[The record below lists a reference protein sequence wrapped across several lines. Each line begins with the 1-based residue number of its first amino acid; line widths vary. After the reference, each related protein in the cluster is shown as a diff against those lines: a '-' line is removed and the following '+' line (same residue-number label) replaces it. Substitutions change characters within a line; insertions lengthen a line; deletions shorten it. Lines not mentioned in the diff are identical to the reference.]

1 MSNNTINSVKWVSI
15 RPSGKTA
22 DYKSGDKLEFEIPRD
37 HAFIDGKQSYIYLE
51 VENKTT
57 FTDATTTGSTADYP
71 ACWYSHMGANGLI
84 QRIQLQDTNGKMLED
99 VEQCNSYMGLMN
111 SYGKDQGEYETTAK
125 VEGVAGHDPTAFNSS
140 VSDPKV
146 NVMYPV
152 GDTSTKVLS
161 GGNVAVQSSYC
172 LPVPLGLWSQ
182 LGNDHQV
189 FPNLAL
195 NGTKM
200 NIYFENPNVC
210 LKDMSHKFTNDPQG
224 QGLYQENFVDV
235 SSDVA
240 CDNVPNADPHDEI
253 FIKTDVCDTGSHAR
267 GVAFDLSGVGF
278 RNGQAV
284 VVTYT
289 EAAVVKTLKTT
300 ITEVQEDLGI
310 NLDQIRL
317 KLKDSMD
324 AGNLS
329 EVSIK
334 LSTPVFNYNI
344 NKVELRILE
353 VMPNDPKPVL
363 QSVARGINYNT
374 TTLSK
379 LSTASQLKHSVLN
392 IISSMTRASS
402 IWVLPCNAEKLTSAN
417 ESSIVYPQ
425 QDENNTTTYQFQ
437 IKDFLIPNKEVL
449 VDKERNASSDN
460 SIYRQQLAMA
470 TRPVFPLKAFGCGDN
485 AKASDLSNPFII
497 GVQLAP
503 TGNTFNLLDNEVQL
517 RLTNGSTVNTPS
529 RLYHIFVNHTR
540 TLKSG
545 EMGVEVMI

>member
-37 HAFIDGKQSYIYLE
+37 TAFIDGKQSYIYVE

-57 FTDATTTGSTADYP
+57 FTDSGATADYP
-71 ACWYSHMGANGLI
+71 ACWYSHMGANGLL
-84 QRIQLQDTNGKMLED
+84 QRVQLQDANGKMLED
-99 VEQCNSYMGLMN
+99 VEQANAYMGIMN

-125 VEGVAGHDPTAFNSS
+125 VEGVAGHDPTGFNSS
-140 VSDPKV
+140 MSDPKV
-146 NVMYPV
+146 NIMYPE
-152 GDTSTKVLS
+152 GDTSTGPLV
-161 GGNVAVQSSYC
+161 GGNVAVQTSYC
-172 LPVPLGLWSQ
+172 LPVPLGLWSG

-210 LKDMSHKFTNDPQG
+210 MKDMAHRFTKEIDG
-224 QGLYQENFVDV
+224 SGFFEENFVNVSEDV
-235 SSDVA
+235 E
-240 CDNVPNADPHDEI
+240 CDNHDPANPTDELLVKESVCNTAVHDKGEG
-253 FIKTDVCDTGSHAR
+253 FI
-267 GVAFDLSGVGF
+267 LNGVGF
-278 RNGQAV
+278 RQGQKV
-284 VVTYT
+284 IVSYDDGSPQ
-289 EAAVVKTLKTT
+289 TLKTT
-300 ITEVQEDLGI
+300 ITEV
-310 NLDQIRL
+310 
-317 KLKDSMD
+317 KDDEGTSSNQLMLTLAD
-324 AGNLS
+324 
-329 EVSIK
+329 SIAASSTNISVK
-334 LSTPVFNYNI
+334 LSPPVFDYNI
-344 NKVELRILE
+344 NKVELRVLE
-353 VMPNDPKPVL
+353 CMPNDPKPVL
-363 QSVARGINYNT
+363 QAVARGINYNT

-402 IWVLPCNAEKLTSAN
+402 IWVLPCNAEKLTTAN

-425 QDENNTTTYQFQ
+425 QDDNNTTTYQFQ

-449 VDKERNASSDN
+449 VDKERNNTSDN

-470 TRPVFPLKAFGCGDN
+470 TRSVFPLRAFGCGDN
-485 AKASDLSNPFII
+485 PNASDLSNPFFI

-517 RLTNGSTVNTPS
+517 RLTNGSTTDTPA
-529 RLYHIFVNHTR
+529 RLYHIYVNHTR

-545 EMGVEVMI
+545 EMGAEVSI

>member
-1 MSNNTINSVKWVSI
+1 MSQNAINSVKWVSI

-22 DYKSGDKLEFEIPRD
+22 DYVSGDKLEFEIPRD
-37 HAFIDGKQSYIYLE
+37 HAFIDGRQSYIYLE

-57 FTDATTTGSTADYP
+57 FTDGTTAGATADYP
-71 ACWYSHMGANGLI
+71 ACWYSHMGANGLL
-84 QRIQLQDTNGKMLED
+84 QRVQLQDANGKMLED
-99 VEQCNSYMGLMN
+99 VEQCNAYMGVMN
-111 SYGKDQGEYETTAK
+111 SYGKDQGEYDTTAK
-125 VEGVAGHDPTAFNSS
+125 VEGVAGHDPTAFNSAMN
-140 VSDPKV
+140 DPKV
-146 NVMYPV
+146 NVMYPEGSV
-152 GDTSTKVLS
+152 DGGVLS
-161 GGNVAVQSSYC
+161 GGNVAVQSSFC

-210 LKDMSHKFTNDPQG
+210 MKDMAHRFVNDPTG
-224 QGLYQENFVDV
+224 QGLYQENFVEVSGAVDCDDV
-235 SSDVA
+235 GA
-240 CDNVPNADPHDEI
+240 ADPHDEV
-253 FIKTDVCDTGSHAR
+253 FVKVATCDTAVHTLGEP
-267 GVAFDLSGVGF
+267 FDLGGVGF
-278 RNGQAV
+278 REGQAV
-284 VVTYT
+284 VVTHT
-289 EAAVVKTLKTT
+289 VAAVEIETKTT
-300 ITEVQEDLGI
+300 ITEVKEDQGAGNNQL
-310 NLDQIRL
+310 RL
-317 KLKDSMD
+317 KLKDAITAGD
-324 AGNLS
+324 ATDIT
-329 EVSIK
+329 IK

-344 NKVELRILE
+344 NKVELRVLE

-363 QSVARGINYNT
+363 QAVARGINYNT

-402 IWVLPCNAEKLTSAN
+402 IWVLPCNAEKLTEKNVA
-417 ESSIVYPQ
+417 SIVYPQ
-425 QDENNTTTYQFQ
+425 QDNDNTTTYQFQ

-449 VDKERNASSDN
+449 VDKNRNNASDN

-470 TRPVFPLKAFGCGDN
+470 TRSVFPLKAFGCGDN
-485 AKASDLSNPFII
+485 AKASDLSNPFVI

-503 TGNTFNLLDNEVQL
+503 VGNTFNLLDNEVQL

-545 EMGVEVMI
+545 EMGAEVMI

>member
-15 RPSGKTA
+15 RPAGKTA

-37 HAFIDGKQSYIYLE
+37 HAFIDGRQSYIYVE

-57 FTDATTTGSTADYP
+57 FTDSGATADYP
-71 ACWYSHMGANGLI
+71 ACWYSHMGANGLL
-84 QRIQLQDTNGKMLED
+84 QRVQLQDTNGKMLED
-99 VEQCNSYMGLMN
+99 VEQANAYMGIMN

-125 VEGVAGHDPTAFNSS
+125 VEGVAGHDPSPFNSS

-146 NVMYPV
+146 NIMYPE
-152 GDTSTKVLS
+152 GDSSTSELT
-161 GGNVAVQSSYC
+161 GGNVAVQTSYC

-210 LKDMSHKFTNDPQG
+210 MKDMAHRFTKEIDG
-224 QGLYQENFVDV
+224 SGFYEESFRDV
-235 SSDVA
+235 SEAVE
-240 CDNVPNADPHDEI
+240 CDDHDPANPTDELLV
-253 FIKTDVCDTGSHAR
+253 KVSECSTDVHNKGAQ
-267 GVAFDLSGVGF
+267 FDLGGVGF
-278 RNGQAV
+278 RQGQKVIVSYDDGSAQ
-284 VVTYT
+284 
-289 EAAVVKTLKTT
+289 TLKTT
-300 ITEVQEDLGI
+300 ITAVKEDEGTSS
-310 NLDQIRL
+310 NQIMVTL
-317 KLKDSMD
+317 AHSISASSTDI
-324 AGNLS
+324 
-329 EVSIK
+329 SIK
-334 LSTPVFNYNI
+334 LSPPVFDYNI
-344 NKVELRILE
+344 NKVELRVLE
-353 VMPNDPKPVL
+353 CMPNDPKPVL
-363 QSVARGINYNT
+363 QAVARGINYNT

-402 IWVLPCNAEKLTSAN
+402 IWVLPCNAEKLTTAN

-425 QDENNTTTYQFQ
+425 QDANNTTTYQFQ

-449 VDKERNASSDN
+449 VDRERNNASDN

-470 TRPVFPLKAFGCGDN
+470 CRSVFPLRAFGCGDN
-485 AKASDLSNPFII
+485 PNANDLSNPFVI

-545 EMGVEVMI
+545 EMGAEVMI

>member
-22 DYKSGDKLEFEIPRD
+22 DYVSGDKLEFEIPRD
-37 HAFIDGKQSYIYLE
+37 HAFIDGRQSYIYLE

-57 FTDATTTGSTADYP
+57 FTDATATGSTADYP
-71 ACWYSHMGANGLI
+71 ACWYSHMGANGLL
-84 QRIQLQDTNGKMLED
+84 QRVQLQDTNGKMLED
-99 VEQCNSYMGLMN
+99 VEQCNAYMGVMN
-111 SYGKDQGEYETTAK
+111 SYGKDQGEYDTTAK
-125 VEGVAGHDPTAFNSS
+125 VEGVAGHDPTAFNSAMN
-140 VSDPKV
+140 DPKV
-146 NVMYPV
+146 NIMYPE
-152 GDTSTKVLS
+152 GDCSGDVLD
-161 GGNVAVQSSYC
+161 GGNVAVQSSFC

-210 LKDMSHKFTNDPQG
+210 MKDMAHRFTNDPTS
-224 QGLYQENFVDV
+224 QGLYQENFVEVSGEVECDDV
-235 SSDVA
+235 LT
-240 CDNVPNADPHDEI
+240 ADPHDEI
-253 FIKTDVCDTGSHAR
+253 FVKESVCNTASHAL
-267 GVAFDLSGVGF
+267 GASFSLCGVGF

-284 VVTYT
+284 IVSYNDGTAK
-289 EAAVVKTLKTT
+289 ELKTT
-300 ITEVQEDLGI
+300 ITEVREDQGGSSNQL
-310 NLDQIRL
+310 RL
-317 KLKDSMD
+317 KLKDAMD
-324 AGNLS
+324 AGDLTA
-329 EVSIK
+329 VSIK
-334 LSTPVFNYNI
+334 LSPPKFKYNI

-363 QSVARGINYNT
+363 QAVARGINYNT

-402 IWVLPCNAEKLTSAN
+402 IWVLPCNAEKLTEKN
-417 ESSIVYPQ
+417 VSSIVYPQ
-425 QDENNTTTYQFQ
+425 QDNANTTTYQFQ

-449 VDKERNASSDN
+449 VDKNRNNASDN

-470 TRPVFPLKAFGCGDN
+470 TRHVFPLKAFGCGDN
-485 AKASDLSNPFII
+485 ANASDLSNPFVI

-503 TGNTFNLLDNEVQL
+503 LGNTFNLLDNEVQL
-517 RLTNGSTVNTPS
+517 RLTNGSTVNTPA

-545 EMGVEVMI
+545 EMGAEVMI

>member
-1 MSNNTINSVKWVSI
+1 
-15 RPSGKTA
+15 
-22 DYKSGDKLEFEIPRD
+22 
-37 HAFIDGKQSYIYLE
+37 
-51 VENKTT
+51 
-57 FTDATTTGSTADYP
+57 
-71 ACWYSHMGANGLI
+71 GANGLL
-84 QRIQLQDTNGKMLED
+84 QRVQLQDANGKMLED

-146 NVMYPV
+146 NILYPV
-152 GDTSTKVLS
+152 GDVSTDVLD

-200 NIYFENPNVC
+200 NIYFENPNLC
-210 LKDMSHKFTNDPQG
+210 LKDMSHRFTNDPEG

-235 SSDVA
+235 SSAVN

-253 FIKTDVCDTGSHAR
+253 FISTDVCHTGAHGR
-267 GVAFDLSGVGF
+267 GFAFDLSGVGF

-284 VVTYT
+284 VVSYNDGS
-289 EAAVVKTLKTT
+289 VKELKTT
-300 ITEVQEDLGI
+300 ITEVKEDQGLAS
-310 NLDQIRL
+310 NQIRL
-317 KLKDSMD
+317 KLKDAMD
-324 AGNLS
+324 AGNIS
-329 EVSIK
+329 DISIK
-334 LSTPVFNYNI
+334 LSTPVFDYNI

-363 QSVARGINYNT
+363 QAVARGINYNT

-425 QDENNTTTYQFQ
+425 QDDNNTTTYQFQ
-437 IKDFLIPNKEVL
+437 IKDFLIPNKEIL

-517 RLTNGSTVNTPS
+517 RLTNGST
-529 RLYHIFVNHTR
+529 
-540 TLKSG
+540 
-545 EMGVEVMI
+545 